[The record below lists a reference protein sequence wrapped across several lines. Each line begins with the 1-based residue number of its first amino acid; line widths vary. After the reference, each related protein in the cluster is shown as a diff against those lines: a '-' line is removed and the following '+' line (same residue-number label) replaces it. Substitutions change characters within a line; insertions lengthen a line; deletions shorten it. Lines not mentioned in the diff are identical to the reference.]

1 MNRQFSDYTT
11 EIGKANLALLANKAT
26 DPTTYSQ
33 TLYELGRELG
43 QVLSVQVN
51 DKKQNV
57 CVACSVEDAD
67 YLAKGVIESL
77 TAASLEVSLACF
89 WNQRQKQHG
98 LSIAPI
104 VRKYREP
111 NVDNAKILIIVKSVI
126 SGACVIKTNLT
137 HLIQTLQPD
146 NIFVVAP
153 VIHQDAPV
161 KLNLEFPYA
170 IVSKFHYVYFA
181 QDAERQENG
190 DLIPGVGGNVYQ
202 RLGFKD
208 QADKNRFTPELVKN
222 RRTLLMTKVTQ

>member
-1 MNRQFSDYTT
+1 M
-11 EIGKANLALLANKAT
+11 
-26 DPTTYSQ
+26 
-33 TLYELGRELG
+33 
-43 QVLSVQVN
+43 
-51 DKKQNV
+51 
-57 CVACSVEDAD
+57 
-67 YLAKGVIESL
+67 IESL
-77 TAASLEVSLACF
+77 SAASLEVSLACF

-111 NVDNAKILIIVKSVI
+111 NVDNAKIIIIVKSVI

-153 VIHQDAPV
+153 VIHKDAPS
-161 KLNLEFPYA
+161 KLDLEFPYLVA
-170 IVSKFHYVYFA
+170 NKFHYVYFA

-208 QADKNRFTPELVKN
+208 QADKNRFTPKLVKN
-222 RRTLLMTKVTQ
+222 RRTLLMMKVTQ